1 MSAEA
6 GDPARRYSGAVAGAP
21 FLVLQISDPHIGAD
35 WGDGERGWGGWDPI
49 TGLRDVISEVRRLPD
64 RPDAVLLTGDLSEHG
79 AAAECATV
87 REMVSAIGAPLLA
100 IPGNHDDR
108 AALRAQFGLP
118 GSGAEPV
125 RYAAEL
131 GPLRLIALDTT
142 IPGRAAGAVDADQLA
157 WLNAELAAA
166 PSQPTLLALHHPPIA
181 TGVAP
186 WDEIGLA
193 PADRAALGRVVEA
206 HPQVRRLVAGHVHQT
221 ITGSL
226 AGRPVLTV
234 PSTYLQARLDFT
246 APELQ
251 LGAGPRGFALHAVVD
266 GELVSYVRTLG

>member
-1 MSAEA
+1 VP
-6 GDPARRYSGAVAGAP
+6 GTP

-35 WGDGERGWGGWDPI
+35 WPGGKGGWDPV
-49 TGLRDVISEVRRLPD
+49 TGLGDVITEVRRLPD

-79 AAAECATV
+79 AAAEYATV
-87 REMVSAIGAPLLA
+87 REMVSAIGAPLHV

-108 AALRAQFGLP
+108 AALRAQFNLP

-131 GPLRLIALDTT
+131 GPLRLVALDTT
-142 IPGRAAGAVDADQLA
+142 IPGRAAGALGADQLA
-157 WLNAELAAA
+157 WLSAELTAA

-193 PADRAALGRVVEA
+193 PADCAALGRLLAA
-206 HPQVRRLVAGHVHQT
+206 HPQVRRLVAGHVHQ
-221 ITGSL
+221 IIAGSL

-234 PSTYLQARLDFT
+234 PSTYVQARLDFT
-246 APELQ
+246 AGELQ
-251 LGAGPRGFALHAVVD
+251 LGRGPRGFAVHALVD
-266 GELVSYVRTLG
+266 GEIVSYVRTLG